1 MTKITIVGAGSIQ
14 FGSTIL
20 GEIFQS
26 EVLREAQICLHDIN
40 ASALAH
46 MHKLAQDY
54 LERNSLPHTLVST
67 TEAEIAL
74 KDADFVII
82 AIEVGNRFEL
92 WEQDWQIPQQFG
104 IPQVYGENGGPGGL
118 FHALRILPP
127 ILELCGLIQKNCPEA
142 LVLNFSNPMSRICTT
157 VHHAY
162 PDLNFV
168 GLCHEIANAIKDVP
182 AILSVGSDEVH
193 FVAAGLN
200 HFSCVLEAHYYP
212 SKNDA
217 YPDLLAKAPAY
228 YASLPGSS
236 DFLAQSLN
244 TGKIVETEG
253 YLYVQHEI
261 SSTLRPYTERYTTRF
276 FLEHFNLLP
285 ITSDSH
291 FAEYLPWGYDI
302 ADHRGILDFYTYY
315 RDFLCKV
322 EAKIT
327 PELKERAI
335 PIMEASV
342 TNKTFREPAVNIPNR
357 GCIATLPADIAVEV
371 PATFKDGKFTGEQIT
386 TLPEAFS
393 GLLQNQVAVHQLTS
407 EAVLNKSKKAVHQA
421 LLVDP
426 TVPTA
431 ARLSELI
438 ECMLLRQAKYLGY
451 LE

>member
-26 EVLREAQICLHDIN
+26 EILRDTTICLHDIN
-40 ASALAH
+40 GTALAH

-54 LERNSLPHTLVST
+54 LELHALPHTLEST
-67 TEAEIAL
+67 IDPKEALE
-74 KDADFVII
+74 DADFVII
-82 AIEVGNRFEL
+82 AIEVGHRFQL

-127 ILELCGLIQKNCPEA
+127 ILDLCALIQSICPEA

-157 VHHAY
+157 VHQAY
-162 PDLNFV
+162 PDLNFI
-168 GLCHEIANAIKDVP
+168 GLCHEIANAIRDVP
-182 AILSVGSDEVH
+182 AILGVGSEEVH

-200 HFSCVLEAHYYP
+200 HFSCVLAAHYKP
-212 SKNDA
+212 SKTDA
-217 YPDLLAKAPAY
+217 YADLLAKAPKY
-228 YASLPGSS
+228 YSNLPGSS
-236 DFLAQSLN
+236 DFLAQSLK
-244 TGKIVETEG
+244 TGRVVETEG
-253 YLYVQHEI
+253 YLHEQHEI
-261 SSTLRPYTERYTTRF
+261 ETAARPYTERYTTKF

-315 RDFLCKV
+315 RDFLCTG

-335 PIMEASV
+335 PIIEAYV

-357 GCIATLPADIAVEV
+357 GYIATLPTDIAVEV
-371 PATFKDGKFTGEQIT
+371 PATFENGKFRGEQIT
-386 TLPEAFS
+386 SLPQAFS

-407 EAVLNKSKKAVHQA
+407 EAVLTKSKKAVHQA

-431 ARLSELI
+431 ARLGELV
-438 ECMLLRQAKYLGY
+438 ECILLRQSKYLGY
-451 LE
+451 LQ